1 MNHHSWGCRHY
12 HVLHALVQAAHLS
25 AAVVLSMSCGL
36 QVSDTHRLD
45 DNKAERK
52 RCEDAGFE
60 VCKSTVDGKPVGPE
74 RVWPGGL
81 AMSRTIGDHMVSPA
95 TMHSSCMYF
104 LSPLAA
110 LLCMHK
116 QPSCPTEHVACSKA
130 VYACTAEQPVG
141 LRNTCRM
148 NVGQHTRLGTQYSC
162 STSHVFISRL
172 WSRDSCMY
180 SCCVSCTLVFMLRQS
195 ALLACRPLGRQQ
207 QRLGQTH
214 LQG

>member
-1 MNHHSWGCRHY
+1 MHAYIGTLGCMQVTCLASASTTCSKTVSRQTASRQAVRLTLLGNLVCDTLHSGDRDHKLEPSRQGLPSQTGDSAGKAFLNHHSWGCRHC

-81 AMSRTIGDHMVSPA
+81 AMSRTIGDYMVSHA

-110 LLCMHK
+110 LLCMHR
-116 QPSCPTEHVACSKA
+116 QPSC
-130 VYACTAEQPVG
+130 
-141 LRNTCRM
+141 
-148 NVGQHTRLGTQYSC
+148 
-162 STSHVFISRL
+162 TSRV
-172 WSRDSCMY
+172 
-180 SCCVSCTLVFMLRQS
+180 Q
-195 ALLACRPLGRQQ
+195 
-207 QRLGQTH
+207 
-214 LQG
+214 